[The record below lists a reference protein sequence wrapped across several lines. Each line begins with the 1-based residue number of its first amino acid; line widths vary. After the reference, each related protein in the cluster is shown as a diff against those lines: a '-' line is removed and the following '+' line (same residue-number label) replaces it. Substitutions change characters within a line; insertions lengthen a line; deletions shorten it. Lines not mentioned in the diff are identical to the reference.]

1 MAVPGAELPRAEVLS
16 AVLSAG
22 DVTDAGRPRGA
33 RGARGVLRTL
43 EITIPGAVLLLLLFF
58 CFVWPIVYPVP
69 RPTGGSILDAG
80 LPMWSP
86 GHILGTDNVGNDYMS
101 EMLYGGR
108 VSFEIAAAVQVI
120 GLLVGGLLGM
130 IAGYSGGLVEAVL
143 MRLFDV
149 FIAFPSLVLVLAI
162 VDSLGQSEPNVI
174 WALSAFSIP
183 AFARLTRAATLRLRD
198 QPFVVAARLF
208 SAKPWRIMLG
218 HLAPNMLP
226 QLLTFSLLGAGVT
239 IILEGA
245 LDFLGYGI
253 PDPAPS
259 WGKEIAAGGTILS
272 VRPGLVIVPSIFL
285 FVTVVCLNLTGD
297 GLRARWGVR

>member
-1 MAVPGAELPRAEVLS
+1 MAVPGAELPGAEVLS

-43 EITIPGAVLLLLLFF
+43 EITIPGGVLLLLLFF
-58 CFVWPIVYPVP
+58 CFIWPVVYPVP
-69 RPTGGSILDAG
+69 KPTGGSILDAG
-80 LPMWSP
+80 LPMFSH

-130 IAGYSGGLVEAVL
+130 IAGYAGGLTEAVL

-198 QPFVVAARLF
+198 QPFVVAARLS
-208 SAKPWRIMLG
+208 SAKPWRIMFG

-259 WGKEIAAGGTILS
+259 WGKEIAAGGTIRS